1 MTWDALASKVVD
13 ERRCEVILREGD
25 AFRIAWS
32 GAMAYD
38 ATRAARDHFD
48 LEPAEAEVHHEDG
61 RRFLAN
67 TPDDA
72 AVLDSLVTREG
83 VGRTGRVAPHGDG
96 TNRFDLD

>member
-1 MTWDALASKVVD
+1 MPHPAFVTDPQGRGSIETYTVLHG
-13 ERRCEVILREGD
+13 REGNPV
-25 AFRIAWS
+25 RGIIV
-32 GAMAYD
+32 G
-38 ATRAARDHFD
+38 R
-48 LEPAEAEVHHEDG
+48 LEDG